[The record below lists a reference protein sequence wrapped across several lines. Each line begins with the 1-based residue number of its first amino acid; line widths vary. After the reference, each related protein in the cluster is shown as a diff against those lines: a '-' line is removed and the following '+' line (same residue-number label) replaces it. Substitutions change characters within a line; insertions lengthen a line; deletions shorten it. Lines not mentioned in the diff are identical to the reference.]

1 MRLTTLEI
9 KGFKSF
15 AERTVINFNED
26 VIGIVG
32 PNGCGKSN
40 IVDAMR
46 WVLGEQKS
54 KELRSEKMSSV
65 IFNGSKKK
73 RQSGVAEV
81 SLTFENTKN
90 ILPTEF
96 GAVTITRILFRSG
109 ESEYRINGVQCRLKD
124 ITNLFLDTG
133 IGSNSYAIIALN
145 MVDDLLTDRENSRR
159 KLFEQAAGISKYKKR
174 KRETLNKLKGT
185 SADLERVEDLLFE
198 IEGNLKR
205 LEKEAKRAKR
215 YLEIKEQYQNYAI
228 ELAVHQLNA
237 YKTRYKVLANSLQ
250 TEQAKYLQ
258 LQGEIH
264 TREAGLEK
272 SKQANL
278 DKEKK
283 LAEEQKK
290 LNSIVGNIRG
300 RENDKQLAKQKI
312 EYVQQRKQTLKD
324 NIKQQQEEILATEDE
339 LDYYRGEINIEKDVE
354 DTLETQLM
362 NAQMDL
368 DEIRGKHQSLKTE
381 LDDYIRDQR
390 IIDRDIFNLEKEQ
403 AINTT
408 KTDNLTREIQRSE
421 VEIQKRQA
429 ELGTL
434 QQQILDNQG
443 LQDAQKELVEK
454 AEKAEIELQKS
465 IENTQNLIETLKDE
479 RNKVNRKLDSSRNEY
494 NLTKS
499 LVESLEGFPESIK
512 FLSKNKNWQSNATLL
527 SDLIYCKE
535 EYRAAIET
543 YLEPYLNY
551 YIVKNKQ
558 EALEAIALL
567 ENAKKGKANFFLLD
581 AFENKAFEKAIPTTE
596 TVSAFDVVTVDAEYN
611 QLVQHLLSNV
621 LIGENAVSNSVEND
635 SKTVY
640 LSQTGAFIQRRF
652 SLSGGSVGTFEG
664 KRIGRKKNLE
674 LLEQTIG
681 KLKIEKQNNHE
692 QLQQL
697 EQQLRQLR
705 NSTQKNVII
714 REQKHLDSLTRQSIS
729 LKTRLENFQTFLNEA
744 HDNQAQKQKIILEI
758 HQKNDIL
765 SEQLTAKKMEA
776 QSLKN
781 NISSKDSTYRTIAD
795 ELTKASEDY
804 NQKNIQFIRQQNKI
818 TALQK
823 EINFRKKRLSDL
835 IAKLE
840 IDSRNFA
847 AADGEL
853 DEATQK
859 VVDLD
864 QLLATL
870 YQSKSDQ
877 QVYLNDV
884 EQVYYASR
892 GSITVNETEVRQL
905 NRKSQDL
912 QQVIQELKDKFNAL
926 KLELSSI
933 SERLKIEFN
942 LEADTLFNR
951 KPTEEFTQEELT
963 QKTAKLKNRLFN
975 YGEINA
981 MAIEAYDEMK
991 ERYDF
996 ITDQKKDLESAR
1008 ESLLSTIKEIENIA
1022 TVRFMEAFEQ
1032 VRTHFKTV
1040 FQSLFMKD
1048 DDCDLLL
1055 ETPEDPL

>member
-324 NIKQQQEEILATEDE
+324 NIKQQQDYFQKQSIPFLFYIAPNKSSIYPEKLPSYIDITSPSNYDHFLAQAKSKN
-339 LDYYRGEINIEKDVE
+339 INI
-354 DTLETQLM
+354 
-362 NAQMDL
+362 
-368 DEIRGKHQSLKTE
+368 
-381 LDDYIRDQR
+381 
-390 IIDRDIFNLEKEQ
+390 IDI
-403 AINTT
+403 
-408 KTDNLTREIQRSE
+408 
-421 VEIQKRQA
+421 
-429 ELGTL
+429 
-434 QQQILDNQG
+434 
-443 LQDAQKELVEK
+443 
-454 AEKAEIELQKS
+454 
-465 IENTQNLIETLKDE
+465 
-479 RNKVNRKLDSSRNEY
+479 
-494 NLTKS
+494 
-499 LVESLEGFPESIK
+499 
-512 FLSKNKNWQSNATLL
+512 
-527 SDLIYCKE
+527 
-535 EYRAAIET
+535 
-543 YLEPYLNY
+543 
-551 YIVKNKQ
+551 
-558 EALEAIALL
+558 
-567 ENAKKGKANFFLLD
+567 
-581 AFENKAFEKAIPTTE
+581 
-596 TVSAFDVVTVDAEYN
+596 
-611 QLVQHLLSNV
+611 H
-621 LIGENAVSNSVEND
+621 SV
-635 SKTVY
+635 
-640 LSQTGAFIQRRF
+640 
-652 SLSGGSVGTFEG
+652 
-664 KRIGRKKNLE
+664 
-674 LLEQTIG
+674 
-681 KLKIEKQNNHE
+681 
-692 QLQQL
+692 
-697 EQQLRQLR
+697 
-705 NSTQKNVII
+705 
-714 REQKHLDSLTRQSIS
+714 
-729 LKTRLENFQTFLNEA
+729 
-744 HDNQAQKQKIILEI
+744 
-758 HQKNDIL
+758 
-765 SEQLTAKKMEA
+765 
-776 QSLKN
+776 LKN
-781 NISSKDSTYRTIAD
+781 T
-795 ELTKASEDY
+795 
-804 NQKNIQFIRQQNKI
+804 
-818 TALQK
+818 
-823 EINFRKKRLSDL
+823 
-835 IAKLE
+835 KLE
-840 IDSRNFA
+840 DPDS
-847 AADGEL
+847 
-853 DEATQK
+853 Q
-859 VVDLD
+859 
-864 QLLATL
+864 
-870 YQSKSDQ
+870 
-877 QVYLNDV
+877 
-884 EQVYYASR
+884 
-892 GSITVNETEVRQL
+892 I
-905 NRKSQDL
+905 
-912 QQVIQELKDKFNAL
+912 
-926 KLELSSI
+926 
-933 SERLKIEFN
+933 
-942 LEADTLFNR
+942 
-951 KPTEEFTQEELT
+951 
-963 QKTAKLKNRLFN
+963 
-975 YGEINA
+975 
-981 MAIEAYDEMK
+981 
-991 ERYDF
+991 
-996 ITDQKKDLESAR
+996 
-1008 ESLLSTIKEIENIA
+1008 
-1022 TVRFMEAFEQ
+1022 
-1032 VRTHFKTV
+1032 
-1040 FQSLFMKD
+1040 
-1048 DDCDLLL
+1048 
-1055 ETPEDPL
+1055 